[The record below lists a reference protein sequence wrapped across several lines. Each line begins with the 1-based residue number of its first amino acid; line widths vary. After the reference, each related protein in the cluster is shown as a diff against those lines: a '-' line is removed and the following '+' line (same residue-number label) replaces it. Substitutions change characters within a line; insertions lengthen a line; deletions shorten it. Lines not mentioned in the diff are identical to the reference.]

1 MCYHKP
7 EVIGMKFLQKLTNER
22 FARSAAGF
30 LKAACYFVIAF
41 VVLCTVL
48 GLMGRQTFTL
58 HTNKHIVQAIAAEGG
73 QDPLARN
80 MTVHTGDD
88 IHVWTNGSG
97 QIEPAIRIGLALMYA
112 VHTVPVIFAFWF
124 LSRVFSNIH
133 GGRIFTEQNAS
144 FLLYYGLLQFF
155 GAVFVPFI
163 KLLICSLAS
172 LASDGR
178 ITISTGQ
185 NMLSALIPGIAFLV
199 AAYIIHYG
207 VHLQDE
213 VDHTL

>member
-48 GLMGRQTFTL
+48 GLMGRQTFML

-88 IHVWTNGSG
+88 I
-97 QIEPAIRIGLALMYA
+97 
-112 VHTVPVIFAFWF
+112 
-124 LSRVFSNIH
+124 
-133 GGRIFTEQNAS
+133 
-144 FLLYYGLLQFF
+144 
-155 GAVFVPFI
+155 
-163 KLLICSLAS
+163 
-172 LASDGR
+172 
-178 ITISTGQ
+178 
-185 NMLSALIPGIAFLV
+185 
-199 AAYIIHYG
+199 
-207 VHLQDE
+207 QDRKS
-213 VDHTL
+213 VV